1 MLGAGLAF
9 LAVLLY
15 FTAGIQFNLAR
26 DKVVKRLLKT
36 VALRQVQQERG
47 NEKKGGKRKERR
59 RNEKRKKKNSTSAFF
74 QNKKLETRIPLIQ
87 VLAIAAAMSFVR
99 FGLEPLCKV
108 LRTAFNAQGPW
119 VSCCFFPLGF
129 STSSVDGNKKKK
141 NLNNLTFSSPP
152 LSPFLSLQTL
162 AFSLAFFLSHNTPQE
177 KSSEYYILREVY
189 RPLEFLFSVAAVT
202 TLAENFLPQLIA
214 LPKAMVQTVVRST
227 LSLTF
232 VLAAARVVFNIKGRV
247 TREAAWKLEL
257 SGDLTKQRRVEAVDK
272 LLSVLF
278 LLVTSVFGLQAV
290 GLDVNSVLAIGGV
303 GGLAVG
309 LAGREILENLFT
321 GLIILSSSPFEVGD
335 EVQFTPPSGGVVE
348 GIVIDVGWYR
358 TTIRSFERE
367 VFNIPNSVFSRNV
380 VLNVTRKARE
390 WRFYERLYLRV
401 EDAVRCPSVVA
412 DMRKVLRA
420 DPRIIHKLHRRVF
433 LERVDKDQSTVYVS
447 FYVEA
452 ANRDQFMAIKQDLL
466 LAFLDCV
473 EQNGAALA
481 RNRLVVAVEAAGG
494 TTGLPLAAALALPA
508 ARGGLGFSSSSG
520 GGGKGGGGAG
530 SGAISTPAAVATM
543 TTDAATQ
550 TTTTAGAAPSAASPA
565 VASAPV
571 ASSTSGVI
579 GPAVDVASN
588 VVPKGTA
595 TTTSSKPAVAAAKAT
610 ATTATVATAAKS
622 GTLPDD
628 VMMKTFDG
636 GSVINASFDEIP

>member
-1 MLGAGLAF
+1 MQGAAHGLQRTGALGEF
-9 LAVLLY
+9 SRSFFSSSLLC
-15 FTAGIQFNLAR
+15 
-26 DKVVKRLLKT
+26 
-36 VALRQVQQERG
+36 RQ
-47 NEKKGGKRKERR
+47 KGKRK
-59 RNEKRKKKNSTSAFF
+59 KN
-74 QNKKLETRIPLIQ
+74 
-87 VLAIAAAMSFVR
+87 
-99 FGLEPLCKV
+99 
-108 LRTAFNAQGPW
+108 
-119 VSCCFFPLGF
+119 FPNL
-129 STSSVDGNKKKK
+129 SLTSS
-141 NLNNLTFSSPP
+141 FSLPP
-152 LSPFLSLQTL
+152 FLSPFRKPLS
-162 AFSLAFFLSHNTPQE
+162 QE

-278 LLVTSVFGLQAV
+278 LLVTSVLGLQAV

-335 EVQFTPPSGGVVE
+335 EVQFTPPSGGAVE

-390 WRFYERLYLRV
+390 WRFFERLSLRV
-401 EDAVRCPSVVA
+401 EDAVRCPGVVA

-420 DPRIIHKLHRRVF
+420 DPRIIQKLHRRVF
-433 LERVDKDQSTVYVS
+433 LERVDRDQALVYVS

-508 ARGGLGFSSSSG
+508 ARGGLGFSASSSSGGGG
-520 GGGKGGGGAG
+520 GGGKGGGGGGGGG
-530 SGAISTPAAVATM
+530 SGIISAPSAVSTTAT
-543 TTDAATQ
+543 TVEAATQ
-550 TTTTAGAAPSAASPA
+550 TTAAAPSSVASPPA
-565 VASAPV
+565 AAAAAAAAAAPV
-571 ASSTSGVI
+571 AASTSG
-579 GPAVDVASN
+579 GSPAVDVASN

-595 TTTSSKPAVAAAKAT
+595 TTSSSSSSKSAVAAAAALKATAAAAT
-610 ATTATVATAAKS
+610 ATTAAAAAAASKAGS
-622 GTLPDD
+622 PPVLPDD
-628 VMMKTFDG
+628 VVMRTFDG
-636 GSVINASFDEIP
+636 GSVVNASFDDVP